1 MVVIQMTWW
10 YVWLDL
16 ELRLVD
22 NRISSCT
29 TEELSLLCCRRRPS
43 VLRTLVQDVT
53 IRGRW
58 IGTIKRTHHVSSLHI
73 EHNHGGRIRK
83 RSELTHSIGYRQ
95 PLIRY
100 RTPTVP
106 SWFRV
111 IVIQIE

>member
-16 ELRLVD
+16 ELGRM
-22 NRISSCT
+22 NHSIRRSAT
-29 TEELSLLCCRRRPS
+29 MKLSLLRRSRRPG
-43 VLRTLVQDVT
+43 VLSPVVKEMAV
-53 IRGRW
+53 GWRW
-58 IGTIKRTHHVSSLHI
+58 IRAIKRTHHISGLHI
-73 EHNHGGRIRK
+73 QHNHRRRVSK
-83 RSELTHSIGYRQ
+83 RSELNDRSSYRQ